1 MRYLLILLFCLSANA
16 TLNDVDK
23 TQIFNKNLLV
33 NGGFENGKAAWT
45 ASAGT
50 FAVTSSSPM
59 VGKAHATWD
68 AAASGNTLTGTA
80 ITIPPGMYG
89 RNGAVTCL
97 ITTASGTATH
107 TVQAWDGTNILVSN
121 TITSST
127 TPARTSANFI
137 FPSSGTIA
145 PRLYANADEPS
156 IAIDD
161 CFLGPAEGY
170 NVSNISQA
178 TFVGSAYYDST
189 ASCTWA
195 VTSATFAD
203 FSTAA
208 ACPAPTVEFNP
219 GPGTISTA
227 DNDLPQFTVS
237 NLPPGTYEVIM
248 RASATTSADV
258 FKTLRI
264 SDGTTTS
271 GQQAGY
277 DTNTLI
283 QPMTLVGIFTYTSA
297 GDRTFKLQGTS
308 PSGSVT
314 INVANTSFP
323 RLGFSIK
330 RYPLT
335 SEQAYRPDV
344 VAWRVDANISGANIS
359 LGTSAQ
365 SAYVTPNNASL
376 TLTQNT
382 GSSSVG
388 ISCSSTNDNS
398 VGSTTCSAGSEEP
411 GIVVDIPRA
420 GNVEVCFDFS
430 HYVNHTTLSGDL
442 SSVFEVQRTANGS
455 QTIAENG
462 KSRITS
468 GGSYGA
474 ASSFTYIN
482 PHSLCG
488 RFNITSAAKHTF
500 RLMYEQGAVTGTSN
514 LILADANTSYGQR
527 DIHVTARYIDQ
538 SVPAPLLV
546 GSVTSNSSGVL
557 KEIIANLNCDAG
569 SAITS
574 QTGSTSNGVAS
585 IGNVSG
591 GACAVT
597 LASGTFSTTPYCW
610 VTPNAAFA
618 SVGLILS
625 AAASSSTA
633 VSVDCE
639 DDASGACTSYDF
651 NLLCKGAP

>member
-1 MRYLLILLFCLSANA
+1 MKYLILIICLLIAPNVHA
-16 TLNDVDK
+16 LNEVDRAE
-23 TQIFNKNLLV
+23 IFSKNLLL
-33 NGGFENGKAAWT
+33 NGGFENGKAKWT

-50 FAVTSSSPM
+50 FTTTGSSPM
-59 VGKAHATWD
+59 VGKMHATWD
-68 AAASGNTLTGTA
+68 AAASGNTLTSKV
-80 ITIPPGMYG
+80 ITIPAGMHG
-89 RNGAVTCL
+89 RNGVASCL
-97 ITTASGTATH
+97 FTTASGTATH
-107 TVQAWDGTNILVSN
+107 TIQAYDGTNVLSSVA
-121 TITSST
+121 ITSST
-127 TPARTSANFI
+127 TPTRASANFI
-137 FPSSGTIA
+137 FPSSVTVALRI
-145 PRLYANADEPS
+145 YANADEPS
-156 IAIDD
+156 VAIDD
-161 CFLGPAEGY
+161 CFLGPAESFNLGLDKPQDVFSATIA
-170 NVSNISQA
+170 NDGTVTNENSDWISGNCTNA
-178 TFVGSAYYDST
+178 DPRVCTFV
-189 ASCTWA
+189 
-195 VTSATFAD
+195 
-203 FSTAA
+203 
-208 ACPAPTVEFNP
+208 
-219 GPGTISTA
+219 
-227 DNDLPQFTVS
+227 
-237 NLPPGTYEVIM
+237 
-248 RASATTSADV
+248 
-258 FKTLRI
+258 
-264 SDGTTTS
+264 
-271 GQQAGY
+271 
-277 DTNTLI
+277 
-283 QPMTLVGIFTYTSA
+283 
-297 GDRTFKLQGTS
+297 
-308 PSGSVT
+308 
-314 INVANTSFP
+314 TSF
-323 RLGFSIK
+323 FSAAPNCTTDGEDVTAVSSSSVSVDQNAVITRINCQK
-330 RYPLT
+330 TGTDAL
-335 SEQAYRPDV
+335 QAAYRPDIA
-344 VAWRVDANISGANIS
+344 AWRVDANISGANIS

-420 GNVEVCFDFS
+420 GHVEVCFDFS

-442 SSVFEVQRTANGS
+442 TSTFEVQRTSNGS

-462 KSRITS
+462 KSRISS

-474 ASSFTYIN
+474 SASFTYFN
-482 PHSLCG
+482 PHTLCG

-500 RLMYEQGAVTGTSN
+500 RLMYEQGTLTGTSN
-514 LILADANTSYGQR
+514 LILADAAASYGQR

-546 GSVTSNSSGVL
+546 GSVVSNSSGVL

-610 VTPNAAFA
+610 ATPNAAFA
-618 SVGLILS
+618 SAGLILS

-633 VSVDCE
+633 ISVDCE